1 MHKLLKVNPG
11 RVLKKDNLQGRKGMD
26 RELMLA
32 QKILFWKGRT
42 LISPMLPGASPHP
55 QVQGCQQGLQEML
68 QYLNAQACSRAR
80 LMFNQQD
87 ELKWE
92 QPSRCREGKVCRT
105 PSFAKMTQRSALTFF
120 PLILILQRVPCPLF
134 LYNFLSPQF
143 ITQDTL
149 LHRIPMI
156 SLPIRNH
163 RPQTKILIHCSFNT
177 EGLGLSR
184 HYWQMH

>member
-1 MHKLLKVNPG
+1 
-11 RVLKKDNLQGRKGMD
+11 MD

-105 PSFAKMTQRSALTFF
+105 PSFAKMTQRSALAFF

-134 LYNFLSPQF
+134 LYNLLSPQF

-177 EGLGLSR
+177 EGLRLSR
-184 HYWQMH
+184 HYGQMH